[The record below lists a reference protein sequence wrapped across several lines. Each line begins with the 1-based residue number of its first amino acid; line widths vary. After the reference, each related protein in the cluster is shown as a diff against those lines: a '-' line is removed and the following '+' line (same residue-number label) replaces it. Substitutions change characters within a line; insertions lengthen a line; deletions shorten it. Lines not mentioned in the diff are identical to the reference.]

1 MADVRALLRQQRAAR
16 RIDHPH
22 AAYSDVG
29 KLLCTV
35 CHEHVKAE
43 SLWDGHVRSPGHR
56 QRLQALSQQLG
67 AAASIT
73 EKPAAPPS
81 ENADHS
87 TSHKRKLDEDDDD
100 DDDMED
106 ETAQEEAVRRKRSR
120 PDMTLGDDTGHHKTN
135 FHNGKPLTPP
145 ETRRQSATPTL
156 GVEMQMPSRPAT
168 PVAVRGDGSGSS
180 NGSAGGT
187 PGTAPVGRSPLIPH
201 DAATS
206 TSTSQPQQPK
216 AAPTSQPPNTT
227 TSAPTSQAQQP
238 PTAAAAAV
246 EAAQTIDEDEWAAFE
261 ADLVHGTAHAQTDA
275 VISAPAM
282 TAAELAAKS
291 EEEETAKRRT
301 AADIE
306 MEDEREDAAQALESE
321 FEVMEELEARA
332 RKLRERREAL
342 RVLHRDGGEVG
353 SSSSS
358 SSGRGKGSAG
368 IALGKE
374 NLAGGA
380 QGEEEEE
387 EDDDEEEVDDW
398 VGFRFRA

>member
-22 AAYSDVG
+22 AAYSDAG

-43 SLWDGHVRSPGHR
+43 SLWDGHARSPGHR
-56 QRLQALSQQLG
+56 QRLQGLSQQLG

-73 EKPAAPPS
+73 ETAAPAPS
-81 ENADHS
+81 SDNG
-87 TSHKRKLDEDDDD
+87 TSHKRKLDEDE

-106 ETAQEEAVRRKRSR
+106 ETAHEEAVRRKRSR
-120 PDMTLGDDTGHHKTN
+120 PEMTLGDESSTHKPN

-145 ETRRQSATPTL
+145 ATRRQSSTPTL
-156 GVEMQMPSRPAT
+156 GVELQMPSRPAT

-187 PGTAPVGRSPLIPH
+187 PGAAPVGRSPLIPH
-201 DAATS
+201 DASAS
-206 TSTSQPQQPK
+206 TSQPK
-216 AAPTSQPPNTT
+216 AAPRSQPTDTT
-227 TSAPTSQAQQP
+227 TPATISQAQQP
-238 PTAAAAAV
+238 PIAATAAKSTA
-246 EAAQTIDEDEWAAFE
+246 TIDEDEWAAFE
-261 ADLVHGTAHAQTDA
+261 ADLVHGTSHIQTDA

-282 TAAELAAKS
+282 TVAELAAKS
-291 EEEETAKRRT
+291 EEEETAKRR
-301 AADIE
+301 AATDIE

-342 RVLHRDGGEVG
+342 RVLHRAGGDLV

-358 SSGRGKGSAG
+358 SSSTHGKGSTG
-368 IALGKE
+368 VALGKE
-374 NLAGGA
+374 NLAAGA
-380 QGEEEEE
+380 QGDEEEE